1 MTPDTDTV
9 QPLQPVQ
16 STEAPAAAPAAEESA
31 PERRERKF
39 LPLLLGVVS
48 LALGW
53 VLAPFFGA
61 IMWGVIIALLFAPL
75 FRRLLRWTGQR
86 RTAAALLTMLV
97 AILIVVV
104 PFIILSAALAREAT
118 QIYERVQSGELN
130 PGLYFRGLFDALPG
144 WITGLLDRFG
154 LVDFETLQRRLAAAL
169 AQGSQFIATRSLSI
183 GQFTF
188 EFVAGLFITLYLA
201 FFLIRDGGALAR
213 SIRRMVPLAP
223 DHQQELLDKFRTV
236 IRASVK
242 GSLVVAAVQGVMAGL
257 MFWLLGVGG
266 ALLLAVLTAF
276 LSLLPAVGAALV
288 WLPIAV
294 YFLVTGALWQGIV
307 LLVYGALVI
316 GSVDNLLRP
325 ILVGRDTRMP
335 DYVVMITTLGGM
347 AAFGINGFILG
358 PVIAAMFI
366 TAWHIYGSTRR

>member
-1 MTPDTDTV
+1 MTRNAAKPTPTR
-9 QPLQPVQ
+9 PVVAQ
-16 STEAPAAAPAAEESA
+16 AAPALRLESA
-31 PERRERKF
+31 PERRARKF
-39 LPLLLGVVS
+39 LPMLLGAVS

-61 IMWGVIIALLFAPL
+61 IMWGVIIALLFKPV
-75 FRRLLRWTGQR
+75 FHRLLGRLGPR
-86 RTAAALLTMLV
+86 RTWAALLTMLLV
-97 AILIVVV
+97 LLAVVL
-104 PFIILSAALAREAT
+104 PFIILTAALAREAA
-118 QIYERVQSGELN
+118 QLYERVQSGELN
-130 PGLYFRGLFDALPG
+130 PGLYFRGLFEALPI

-154 LVDFETLQRRLAAAL
+154 LVDFETLQRRLTTGL
-169 AQGSQFIATRSLSI
+169 AQASQFIATQALNI

-188 EFVAGLFITLYLA
+188 EFVASLFITLYLA
-201 FFLIRDGGALAR
+201 FFLIRDGVELAR
-213 SIRRMVPLAP
+213 SVRRMVPLAP
-223 DHQQELLDKFRTV
+223 DHQQELLDKFGTV

-242 GSLVVAAVQGVMAGL
+242 GSLVVAAVQGLLAGL
-257 MFWLLGVGG
+257 MFWFLGVGG
-266 ALLLAVLTAF
+266 ALLLAVLTGF

-288 WLPIAV
+288 WLPIAI
-294 YFLVTGALWQGIV
+294 YFLVTGALWQGLA
-307 LLVYGALVI
+307 LLAFGALVI

-366 TAWHIYGSTRR
+366 AAWHIHGTTRR